1 MLLKDSLW
9 KQYCYMWKRRK
20 SRQLKV
26 AGILKYF
33 FIAFLFLII
42 IIVSLVLKDKLFII
56 RQIEVK
62 ADQAGCVSLDQLK
75 NTSSLLGKN
84 LFVMDEK
91 KVIKN
96 LLEKFICVK
105 EVNLVK
111 ILPNKVEMKVTGR
124 APAAILSSLKTKPAS
139 ASSLIANI
147 ATPSA
152 QDISDVFIVDSEG
165 VIFSKDTGGINIPNI
180 YLYDLSLSLGK
191 KLKENFISN
200 ILKILDKV
208 KLFGTVVK
216 ESWVSE
222 DTFLIY
228 SDTPPFK
235 IVFRLDN
242 KVDFQLAS
250 LQLILAEAK
259 IYSRELEFIDLRFD
273 KPVVKIAP
281 KK

>member
-1 MLLKDSLW
+1 
-9 KQYCYMWKRRK
+9 MWKRRR
-20 SRQLKV
+20 SRQSKKTVSFLKI
-26 AGILKYF
+26 ILIIF
-33 FIAFLFLII
+33 FILII
-42 IIVSLVLKDKLFII
+42 FTAFFVSKDKLFII
-56 RQIEVK
+56 GQVEIKSDHVECASSDQIK
-62 ADQAGCVSLDQLK
+62 DVSF
-75 NTSSLLGKN
+75 LLGQS
-84 LFVMDEK
+84 FFSIDDK
-91 KVIKN
+91 KVTKS
-96 LLEKFICVK
+96 LMEKFICVK
-105 EVNLVK
+105 KVNLVK
-111 ILPNKVEMKVTGR
+111 KVPNKIEIKITGR

-139 ASSLIANI
+139 TSSLIANN

-152 QDISDVFIVDSEG
+152 QDISDAFIVDSEG
-165 VIFSKDTGGINIPNI
+165 VIFSKDTGDINIPRI
-180 YLYDLSLSLGK
+180 YLYDLSLSSGK
-191 KLKENFISN
+191 KLKEDFISN

-208 KLFGTVVK
+208 KLSGIIVK

-222 DTFLIY
+222 DTFLIF

-242 KVDFQLAS
+242 KVDLQLAS

>member
-1 MLLKDSLW
+1 
-9 KQYCYMWKRRK
+9 MWKRRK